1 MNLLE
6 SIKTTLT
13 KLDEI
18 QDASDDEYE
27 IPTRER
33 FIKKTPAYD
42 HATRAG
48 INMFKRRYPDAKQ
61 RVMKSDSGNF
71 VVKWLETDKLIAIIG
86 LITNRGK
93 LTREDM
99 SDVYEFMD
107 MLIDKVDSGVTVMT
121 SPNRKSLAM
130 IHKIKQRA
138 EKQGIS
144 FNVEDEYIGNVMGGD
159 PNDPELQ
166 FSQVTITKG

>member
-1 MNLLE
+1 MIE
-6 SIKTTLT
+6 SIKTTLI

-42 HATRAG
+42 EATRVPLE
-48 INMFKRRYPDAKQ
+48 MFKRMHPDAKQ

-71 VVKWLETDKLIAIIG
+71 VVKWMETDKLVAIIG
-86 LITNRGK
+86 LITNRGQ

-99 SDVYEFMD
+99 SDIYEFMD
-107 MLIDKVDSGVTVMT
+107 ILIDKVDSGVTVMT
-121 SPNRKSLAM
+121 SPNRKSLSM

-138 EKQGIS
+138 EKQGVS
-144 FNVEDEYIGNVMGGD
+144 FNIKDQYIGNVMGGD
-159 PNDPELQ
+159 LNDPELQ